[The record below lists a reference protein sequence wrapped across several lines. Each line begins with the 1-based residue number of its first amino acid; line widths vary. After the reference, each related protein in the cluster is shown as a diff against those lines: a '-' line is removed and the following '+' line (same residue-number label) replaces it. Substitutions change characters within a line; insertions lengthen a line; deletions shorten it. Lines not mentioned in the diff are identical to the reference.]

1 MKTLDYFRLE
11 INKTKPRNHN
21 AISVDRVD
29 VAAMN
34 DRLIVIKDDNFTR
47 INIEKGSGTQ
57 ARTLSEASAIT
68 LKKNCEYTQD
78 LIFIEMYCHCST
90 RVHFIR
96 HCNEILVASK
106 DYSNYYV
113 NSLGDVQEITHD
125 ND

>member
-11 INKTKPRNHN
+11 INKTKPRDCN

-29 VAAMN
+29 VAASN
-34 DRLIVIKDDNFTR
+34 DMYVVLKDAIFTTINTDERGNQGRTLGEPMDIVLTTKDDQHLF
-47 INIEKGSGTQ
+47 
-57 ARTLSEASAIT
+57 
-68 LKKNCEYTQD
+68 D
-78 LIFIEMYCHCST
+78 LIAIEMYCNCST

-96 HCNEILVASK
+96 DCNEILAASA

-113 NSLGDVQEITHD
+113 NSLGDVQEIMHD